1 MTNLGKK
8 DNRLQVLKYEFE
20 NLTKNGYTKEEYK
33 DINIF
38 TLDKDGVLILKVYRG
53 TSTNPIHDSQ
63 MLGRLFYLRNIGT
76 Y

>member
-1 MTNLGKK
+1 MRNLGTKE
-8 DNRLQVLKYEFE
+8 NRLQVLKYEFE

-53 TSTNPIHDSQ
+53 TSANPIEYITVK
-63 MLGRLFYLRNIGT
+63 RTETIEEVT
-76 Y
+76 EEI

>member
-20 NLTKNGYTKEEYK
+20 NLTKSGYTKEEYK

-38 TLDKDGVLILKVYRG
+38 TLNKDGMLILKVFRG
-53 TSTNPIHDSQ
+53 TSTNPVH
-63 MLGRLFYLRNIGT
+63 
-76 Y
+76 